1 MQTHTVIGEKILARS
16 DSPYLQMGAQ
26 IARSHHDIIIGGDG
40 RTSPAHF
47 DPAVLNSFKTVAA
60 RFREIWDQHAN
71 A

>member
-1 MQTHTVIGEKILARS
+1 MASGGLAQHGFGFLER
-16 DSPYLQMGAQ
+16 PYKPAFDHAKSL
-26 IARSHHDIIIGGDG
+26 DIIIGGDG